1 MKLSTKARY
10 GIRSLIDLAVHSK
23 GESVTINSIAKRQHI
38 SDTYLEQIFL
48 ILRKSGYIKSI
59 QGSQGGFILN
69 KEPSKISIGEI
80 FKALEGDIKIIEED
94 NLPKKNNLQKCIKE
108 EVFDHIDSI
117 LVDLLSNLT
126 LEEMV
131 DEFKKKN
138 QEEGYMYYI

>member
-1 MKLSTKARY
+1 M
-10 GIRSLIDLAVHSK
+10 
-23 GESVTINSIAKRQHI
+23 
-38 SDTYLEQIFL
+38 
-48 ILRKSGYIKSI
+48 
-59 QGSQGGFILN
+59 LN

-80 FKALEGDIKIIEED
+80 FKVLEGDIRIIEED

-117 LVDLLSNLT
+117 LVDILSNLT

-131 DEFKKKN
+131 DEFRKKN